1 MIEGSLKKCWLFH
14 SIKDTQLRTKSE
26 KWDVVTTQGASP
38 ARGEGPYHD
47 GQCAQCPMKFSTWE
61 EHSQHIAQ
69 VHKGVFMHACGYCGI
84 NSFNTEEEKICH
96 KYFCRISKA
105 PRAMRQV
112 EVGSAQ
118 CTECD
123 QVIQHASQ
131 RKARSHFLEYHSHL
145 AQKCEI
151 CRSGHSYKKNS
162 KFFLVGSS

>member
-1 MIEGSLKKCWLFH
+1 
-14 SIKDTQLRTKSE
+14 
-26 KWDVVTTQGASP
+26 
-38 ARGEGPYHD
+38 
-47 GQCAQCPMKFSTWE
+47 MKFSTWE

-151 CRSGHSYKKNS
+151 CRSGHSCKKNS
-162 KFFLVGSS
+162 GFSWLEAHDLPQESMTFIRPHNEDTFCY

>member
-1 MIEGSLKKCWLFH
+1 M
-14 SIKDTQLRTKSE
+14 
-26 KWDVVTTQGASP
+26 TTHGASP

-151 CRSGHSYKKNS
+151 CRSGHSCKKNS
-162 KFFLVGSS
+162 GFSWLEAHDLPQESVTFIRLFAFCY